1 MGTEEVSEGFM
12 GSQAQNAINRKELP
26 MFARPRVFRTLSTP
40 FVALLLTF
48 GSLSAQDK
56 ESFSEER
63 FQALQAEDALILI
76 DVYADWCPTCAAQQ
90 EVLASFQEKHPDV
103 GLQILTVDFDDQKE
117 WVKHFKA
124 PRQGT
129 FVLFRGEEQIWFAV
143 AETREAEIF
152 AQLLAA
158 QKAG

>member
-1 MGTEEVSEGFM
+1 
-12 GSQAQNAINRKELP
+12 
-26 MFARPRVFRTLSTP
+26 MFVRPSFVRTLTTT
-40 FVALLLTF
+40 FAAMLLTI
-48 GSLSAQDK
+48 GSLAAQEK
-56 ESFSEER
+56 EAFSEER
-63 FQALQAEDALILI
+63 FKALQAEDALILI

-103 GLQILTVDFDDQKE
+103 ALNILTVDFDEQKE
-117 WVKHFKA
+117 WVRHFKA

-129 FVLFRGEEQIWFAV
+129 FALYRGEEQIWFAV

-152 AQLLAA
+152 AKLLAA